1 MTEQPKSLT
10 EEAQSLARVPLFKR
24 LEPHELEHLAEE
36 VDQVNYQAGATI
48 FHEHDRGD
56 ALYIVEEGNVRIWVM
71 DEDVHEVTLAEL
83 KPGDF
88 FGELAVLDRGER
100 SSSATAITDIHL
112 HRLSSDDFQQF
123 LIDHPDASVDVICEI
138 AARMRQTNLL
148 VTQRASKNI
157 NVEMEQKS
165 TLGQRVADKVAAF
178 GGSWTFIFIYGTSLI
193 AWMVANTFILY
204 YMGHGENGA
213 QFDPYPYI
221 LLNLMLSMTAALQAP
236 IIMMSQNRAGE
247 KDRLAAEQDFKV
259 NLKSEL
265 MLEELVRRDR
275 ERTLQLDELLR
286 SVEALRT
293 NALGR
298 GEESSA
304 SYERITIRALLVT
317 TTLGCFASL
326 ILTEHVGLVTLPV
339 RVESAQQT
347 SGGHLR
353 CGGLYCC
360 CSLSS
365 AQSPAPSQLRQT
377 LRSWT

>member
-1 MTEQPKSLT
+1 MAADMNNLS

-36 VDQVNYQAGATI
+36 VDQVNYQAGETI
-48 FHEHDRGD
+48 FHEHDHGD
-56 ALYIVEEGNVRIWVM
+56 ALYILEEGTVRIWIM

-123 LIDHPDASVDVICEI
+123 LIDHPDASIDVICEI

-148 VTQRASKNI
+148 VTQRAARNI
-157 NVEMEQKS
+157 NVEMEEKS
-165 TLGQRVADKVAAF
+165 TIGQRIADKVASF
-178 GGSWTFIFIYGTSLI
+178 GGSWTFIIIYLSFLVS
-193 AWMVANTFILY
+193 WMAFNTFVLVRY
-204 YMGHGENGA
+204 GQGKDGA

-236 IIMMSQNRAGE
+236 IIMMSQNRAAE

-265 MLEELVRRDR
+265 MLEELIRKQR
-275 ERTLQLDELLR
+275 ERDAQM
-286 SVEALRT
+286 
-293 NALGR
+293 
-298 GEESSA
+298 EEVN
-304 SYERITIRALLVT
+304 RALAALKRDKPT
-317 TTLGCFASL
+317 
-326 ILTEHVGLVTLPV
+326 H
-339 RVESAQQT
+339 
-347 SGGHLR
+347 
-353 CGGLYCC
+353 
-360 CSLSS
+360 
-365 AQSPAPSQLRQT
+365 
-377 LRSWT
+377 